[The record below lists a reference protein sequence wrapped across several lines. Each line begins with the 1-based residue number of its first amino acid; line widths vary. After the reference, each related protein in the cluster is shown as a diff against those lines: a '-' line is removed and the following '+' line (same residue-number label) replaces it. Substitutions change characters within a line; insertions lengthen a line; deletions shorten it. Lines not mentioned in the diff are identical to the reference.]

1 MGVEYQAEL
10 NVAKERLKDFEE
22 RGKAAVGES
31 WQEYRKRMFTPEEL
45 AESDLRVKLIGKL
58 IETRRAKG
66 ITQRKLA
73 ELSGIKQPMI
83 ARIEKFDTTPR
94 IDTLAKLY
102 YPLGLTL
109 TPTLTENQNL
119 SDDIFSPAV
128 NLQANH

>member
-1 MGVEYQAEL
+1 MGVEYQAAL

-22 RGKAAVGES
+22 RGKAAFGES

-58 IETRRAKG
+58 IEARRAKG

-109 TPTLTENQNL
+109 TPTSTENQ
-119 SDDIFSPAV
+119 I
-128 NLQANH
+128 

>member
-1 MGVEYQAEL
+1 MKDSANGGSW
-10 NVAKERLKDFEE
+10 KDF
-22 RGKAAVGES
+22 RNK
-31 WQEYRKRMFTPEEL
+31 YYTPEEI
-45 AESDLRVKLIGKL
+45 AACDEKVKLIGKL
-58 IETRRAKG
+58 IEARRAKG

-109 TPTLTENQNL
+109 TPTSTENQNL
-119 SDDIFSPAV
+119 SDNIFSPAV
-128 NLQANH
+128 NLQANY